1 MNSYTSVGL
10 FLTLLPLIALP
21 ILGEATLVLVIW
33 GFGFYLFNLVLGLL
47 YGVDNL
53 TYFQVFALYLAVT
66 VSLSIVIFFLATEFP
81 KSGLYQ
87 NKDTIYEAARWNEI
101 ARSTNE
107 VLLES
112 RKKEIEDKN
121 VDFPGNAD
129 IPEKI
134 NFIEQLGNKIRY
146 FFFQVF
152 YKLKTWIFVDLRFFY
167 GNGLPRYFEV
177 TYFSEISV
185 SAELERYKNSSTKVI
200 PNFLFSVIWGT
211 LTIYDFINSK
221 SYSLVENFLII
232 ITFIL
237 FLVFEYFLLK
247 KFVIE
252 NPSLNQLLGWISLS
266 KRDKQLIGF
275 RFDDKISPSLQV
287 KFFSSE
293 ISMGEG
299 FMYLSDNSYFLVFPS
314 QISKK
319 ALRDLLRS
327 SLNKDKFFHWQNI
340 CSK

>member
-10 FLTLLPLIALP
+10 SLTLLPLIALP
-21 ILGEATLVLVIW
+21 ILGAATLVLVIW
-33 GFGFYLFNLVLGLL
+33 GFGFYIFNLALGLL

-53 TYFQVFALYLAVT
+53 TCFQVFALYLAVT

-81 KSGLYQ
+81 QSSLYQ
-87 NKDTIYEAARWNEI
+87 NKDAIYEAARWNEI
-101 ARSTNE
+101 ARSTNDV
-107 VLLES
+107 VLET
-112 RKKEIEDKN
+112 RRKEIENKN
-121 VDFPGNAD
+121 VDLLEYAN
-129 IPEKI
+129 IPKRI
-134 NFIEQLGNKIRY
+134 NFIEQFGNKIRY
-146 FFFQVF
+146 LFF
-152 YKLKTWIFVDLRFFY
+152 KLFDTLKIWIFYDLRFFY
-167 GNGLPRYFEV
+167 GNGLPRYFKV

-185 SAELERYKNSSTKVI
+185 LAELERYKNSSTEVI
-200 PNFLFSVIWGT
+200 PNFLFSAIWGA

-247 KFVIE
+247 KFVVE

-319 ALRDLLRS
+319 VLRDLLRS
-327 SLNKDKFFHWQNI
+327 SLNKDKFFHWQKTF
-340 CSK
+340 SK